1 MSSRLASPALVS
13 ATLLSAAL
21 VLASAR
27 AQAAEPSLP
36 PFYQSVTAMKPL
48 GKLGEVVAKE
58 PVATAIPGARAW
70 RIAHVSSDLLD
81 RPTIATALVI
91 APEGEAP
98 AAGRPVVAW
107 AHGTTGTAQNC
118 GPSQEWDPAQPLN
131 QYFLIGGTAGTDFGV
146 PAADEFIRDGYVLVA
161 TDYQGLG
168 GGGAHQYSIAA
179 TQARDTIDS
188 IRAVGAM
195 GLGAGKR
202 AAIYGWS
209 QGGGAA
215 LAAAS
220 MPDYIARL
228 GTAFDGVAIVG
239 FAALAP
245 YDVAAVA
252 PQGQM
257 DDATAA
263 KTMTSLIEG
272 FSDNLADYTHYA
284 MTMWAMAATFPEL
297 KMADLFTDEG
307 AKALDTIFLDKCVHT
322 ASDTIAFNFGANFR
336 ALSRRDPA
344 NLAGWARN
352 LLRGSVP
359 PVKPVAPVVIYWGTK
374 DIVSPPVMGKLYREQ
389 MCRMGANVAR
399 VQLAGEQSH
408 FTTPGASKP
417 LYVPW
422 IEDRFAG
429 KPAADGCAPN

>member
-1 MSSRLASPALVS
+1 MSPRFTLPAFVA
-13 ATLLSAAL
+13 ATLLSAIL
-21 VLASAR
+21 VLASAP
-27 AQAAEPSLP
+27 AQAAQPSLP
-36 PFYQSVTAMKPL
+36 PFYQSVMAMKPQ
-48 GKLGEVVAKE
+48 GKLGEVLAKE
-58 PVATAIPGARAW
+58 PVVTTIPGARAW
-70 RIAHVSSDLLD
+70 RIAYVSSDLLD

-91 APEGEAP
+91 VPEGEAP
-98 AAGRPVVAW
+98 PAGRPVVAW

-118 GPSQEWDPAQPLN
+118 GPSQQWDPAQPLN

-161 TDYQGLG
+161 TEYQGLG

-195 GLGAGKR
+195 GLGVGTR

-252 PQGQM
+252 PQGPM

-263 KTMTSLIEG
+263 NTMTSLIEG

-284 MTMWAMAATFPEL
+284 MTMWAMAATFPGL
-297 KMADLFTDEG
+297 KMADLFTDDG
-307 AKALDTIFLDKCVHT
+307 AKALDTIFHDKCVHT
-322 ASDTIAFNFGANFR
+322 AGDTIAFNFGANFR
-336 ALSRRDPA
+336 ALSRKDPA
-344 NLAGWARN
+344 NLSGWARDM
-352 LLRGSVP
+352 LRGSVP